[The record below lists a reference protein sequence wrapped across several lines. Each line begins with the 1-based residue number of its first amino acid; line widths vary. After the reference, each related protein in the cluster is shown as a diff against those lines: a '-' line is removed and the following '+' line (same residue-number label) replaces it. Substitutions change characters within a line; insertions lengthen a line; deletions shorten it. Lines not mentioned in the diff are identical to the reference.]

1 MNILVNF
8 LKIGG
13 DFIKSNWTVLLIPL
27 IGAGM
32 IFGFSFFWI

>member
-13 DFIKSNWTVLLIPL
+13 DFIKSNWAVLLTPL
-27 IGAGM
+27 IGSVM
-32 IFGFSFFWI
+32 ILVFSFFWI